1 MVLLR
6 SETNGIS
13 MAPRPPSFL
22 DLSEYSM
29 CENFESTEQARTSH
43 PICLNYLAL
52 LLKAIISVGQTK
64 VKSRG

>member
-1 MVLLR
+1 
-6 SETNGIS
+6 

-43 PICLNYLAL
+43 PISLNYLAL